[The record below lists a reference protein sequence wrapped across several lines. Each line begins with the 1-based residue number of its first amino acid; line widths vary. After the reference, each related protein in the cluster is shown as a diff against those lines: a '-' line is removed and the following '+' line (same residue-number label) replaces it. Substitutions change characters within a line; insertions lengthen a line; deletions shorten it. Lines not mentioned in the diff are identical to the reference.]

1 MDADLR
7 QITTLLMY
15 FGGVALCFIRWPRV
29 DRLHTVFCAAAAGLW
44 LTCLAIEPKTRS
56 WFFVV
61 TAVYMLFISLFKP
74 YRRQLGLKR

>member
-7 QITTLLMY
+7 QLTTLLMY

-29 DRLHTVFCAAAAGLW
+29 DRLHTVFCAATVGAPTSFRWVIGV
-44 LTCLAIEPKTRS
+44 LA
-56 WFFVV
+56 VV
-61 TAVYMLFISLFKP
+61 TAAYMLFISLFKP